1 MPFFQRSFRRT
12 VAAAILPLVAGAA
25 GAQDDPNL
33 WLEDAGSPE
42 AMHWVA
48 SENAK
53 TMSVLEADPRF
64 AVFKAQALA
73 IEQGGDRIPF
83 AQRIGDGLWNF
94 WQDANHVKGVW
105 RVASPTSYDAGGAP
119 AWKTVLDLD
128 QVAAAEHANLVWKG
142 VQCEATRERR
152 CLVALSDGG
161 GDAAT
166 LREFD
171 LRRGRFVRGGFEL
184 PHSKQSAV
192 WEGEDALVVAREW
205 VAGELTTSGYPYV
218 VKRLRRGQP
227 LSAAVEVFRGS
238 ASDARLRVRSF
249 ADSQGRR
256 AVLIQRGVTF
266 FEWETWLVTR
276 TGVEKL
282 ALPGK
287 ASVVALFDG
296 QLIVKLDED
305 WAAAGSR
312 VAQGALAAVDLA
324 QARARPADLHPT
336 MVLAPTA
343 RQAIEEV
350 ASTRHGLLVTLL
362 DNVRGRARLLERA
375 RDGAWTPTALALPD
389 DAAVTIADASPRSDT
404 AYLSIAGA
412 LQPQSQWRVDVR
424 QARATRLRSLPDQF
438 DTSREVVEQFE
449 AASSDGTRIPYSVIH
464 RKDAALDG
472 TQPTILHAYG
482 GFGVSEIPTY
492 RGWMGKLWLER
503 GGAYVVA
510 NIRGGGEFGPPWHE
524 AGLKTKRQIVYDDFA
539 AVARDLIARGITS
552 PRRLGTMG
560 SSNGGLLVGVEMTQ
574 HPELWSAVDIG
585 VPLLDML
592 RYEQIAAGAL
602 WVGEYGSV
610 SDPQQREFL
619 ARISPYANLRRGTA
633 YTRALVWTTTKDD
646 RVGPQHARKFAAR
659 LAELGIP
666 YYFYEFTEGGHGADA
681 NLDELAH
688 TDALE
693 YVYFARQLMD
703 P

>member
-1 MPFFQRSFRRT
+1 MTFLQRSFRRT

-25 GAQDDPNL
+25 GAQDDPYL
-33 WLEDAGSPE
+33 WLENVDSPE

-48 SENAK
+48 SESAK

-94 WQDANHVKGVW
+94 WQDASHVKGVW

-184 PHSKQSAV
+184 PRSKQSAV
-192 WEGEDALVVAREW
+192 WESEDALVVAREW

-249 ADSQGRR
+249 ADSQGRQ

-266 FEWETWLVTR
+266 FDWETWLVTR
-276 TGVEKL
+276 SGVEKL

-296 QLIVKLDED
+296 QLVVKLDED

-312 VAQGALAAVDLA
+312 VAQGTLVAVDLA
-324 QARARPADLHPT
+324 QARARPADLRPT

-375 RDGAWTPTALALPD
+375 RDGSWTPTALALPD

-404 AYLSIAGA
+404 AYLSVAGA

-438 DTSREVVEQFE
+438 DASREVVEQFE

-464 RKDAALDG
+464 RKDRALDG

-524 AGLKTKRQIVYDDFA
+524 AGLKTKRQIVYDDCA
-539 AVARDLIARGITS
+539 AVARDLIVRGITS
-552 PRRLGTMG
+552 PRRLGIMG
-560 SSNGGLLVGVEMTQ
+560 SSNGGLLAGVEMTQ

-633 YTRALVWTTTKDD
+633 YGRALVWTTTQDD

-659 LAELGIP
+659 LAEFGIP

-681 NLDELAH
+681 NLEELAR